1 MSMMDARP
9 ERPIQPK
16 SLDNMD
22 LPSSTPNRQTILD
35 SIGPPIIAFLIAQIF
50 LSLVISAAAFNPSDY
65 RTWERGDSGQ
75 YLDIAAKGYT
85 LRPSDGSLYPRGNWE
100 GNSGWMPLYPWMIRA
115 LVRLGLN
122 LHAAAMGLTLLFHL
136 LTLILLGTR
145 FLTDVNRRRR
155 FCCLLLAAFFPGQIY
170 QHAVFPISLFT
181 FLALL
186 ALDRLLRG
194 RWLIAGLAGMAAAA
208 AYSTG
213 FLLSGVLGLFI
224 LLSAKSK
231 RNPRTFIL
239 RAFLCAALPI
249 AGLGLVLLVQR
260 STVGAWNGFFLVQA
274 KYGLGLR
281 NPLNTFLWQINHFRR
296 DPRLAGVP
304 QLLIVD
310 LLVLASCGW
319 VGATWSRRPNMDR
332 LLAIYAGVFWFFTLL
347 MGQGV
352 SPLRPA
358 ALLLL
363 MTPLMRR
370 LPVWVQVALIPVF
383 AVISA
388 AAVDRFLVSPAP

>member
-1 MSMMDARP
+1 
-9 ERPIQPK
+9 
-16 SLDNMD
+16 
-22 LPSSTPNRQTILD
+22 
-35 SIGPPIIAFLIAQIF
+35 
-50 LSLVISAAAFNPSDY
+50 
-65 RTWERGDSGQ
+65 
-75 YLDIAAKGYT
+75 
-85 LRPSDGSLYPRGNWE
+85 
-100 GNSGWMPLYPWMIRA
+100 
-115 LVRLGLN
+115 
-122 LHAAAMGLTLLFHL
+122 
-136 LTLILLGTR
+136 
-145 FLTDVNRRRR
+145 
-155 FCCLLLAAFFPGQIY
+155 LAAFFPGQIY

-181 FLALL
+181 FLALI
-186 ALDRLLRG
+186 ACDRLLRG

-224 LLSAKSK
+224 LLSPKSK

-239 RAFLCAALPI
+239 RSFLCAALPI